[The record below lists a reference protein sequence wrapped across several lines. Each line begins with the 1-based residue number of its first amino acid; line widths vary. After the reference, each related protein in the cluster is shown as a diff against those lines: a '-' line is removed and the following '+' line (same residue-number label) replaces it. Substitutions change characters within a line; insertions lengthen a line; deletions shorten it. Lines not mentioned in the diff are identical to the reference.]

1 MTLEVL
7 EPVKAILAKVEA
19 ATGKGFDL
27 VEKPD
32 LVQLAGV
39 KMARRGMPRHIMRYR
54 LTDMQVLNH
63 SIAHECGHVLRMSS
77 VSEEQRRVPITNRYT
92 TAEAMIHVMPEA
104 ERIAAGL
111 PGDAGPQLFNMLYE
125 GLVRQ
130 LTNLPSDIAIERW
143 LCLDYPALRDAQ
155 LASLRLQVREA
166 EAGLDRKVR
175 VMSPRLIYES
185 CNTMNYAFLL
195 LVGEALGES
204 LLGLYAGSPFR
215 DGGLRL
221 AELTRSRPL
230 DTYLDEIAMVDAWAE
245 HLGLSRWF
253 EWTGFEN
260 VPQGYEAS

>member
-7 EPVKAILAKVEA
+7 EPVKAILAKVEV

-32 LVQLAGV
+32 LAQLAGV
-39 KMARRGMPRHIMRYR
+39 KMARHGMPRHIIRYR
-54 LTDMQVLNH
+54 LTDMQILNH

-77 VSEEQRRVPITNRYT
+77 VTEEQRRVPITNRYT
-92 TAEAMIHVMPEA
+92 TAEAMIHILPEA
-104 ERIAAGL
+104 ERISAGL
-111 PGDAGPQLFNMLYE
+111 PGDLGPQFLNMLYE

-130 LTNLPSDIAIERW
+130 LTNLPPDIAIERW
-143 LCLDYPALRDAQ
+143 LCLDYPALHDAQ
-155 LASLRLQVREA
+155 LASLRFQLREA
-166 EAGLDRKVR
+166 EAGLDREVR
-175 VMSPRLIYES
+175 VMTPRLIYES

-204 LLGLYAGSPFR
+204 LLGRYAGSSFR

-221 AELTRSRPL
+221 AALTRSRPL
-230 DTYLDEIAMVDAWAE
+230 DTYPDEIAMVDAWAG
-245 HLGLSRWF
+245 HLGLARWF

-260 VPQGYEAS
+260 VPEGYEAS